1 MSRLYLKDLINF
13 NFNCEKNIIKNSFPF
28 EIGSD
33 YMERIQIQ
41 EGLLFL
47 KTDFNIKK
55 PIFLEAKKQ
64 NERKFVITICT
75 KGNSTYT
82 NNNDKKTLP
91 FKEGFTTISLFEN
104 TEGFREFKDKQITQI
119 RLILNES
126 FLKRNFQETLV
137 EKYFYNK
144 KNLQLLDFSLTSLE
158 SEFLLNDILNCKL
171 IGELKNMYIQ
181 GKVFELLS
189 LEISKLEKDKN
200 EITLDNYDK
209 NAILK
214 AKEILLDN
222 LQNPPSIVTLAKMV
236 HLSEVKLKKGF
247 KQLYKTS
254 PYQLLLTHKMHL
266 AKNMLQS
273 GEYNIN
279 EIAFKVGYKFAN
291 NFTNA
296 FFKEFK
302 IRPKDILKTKKYFI

>member
-28 EIGSD
+28 EIGTD
-33 YMERIQIQ
+33 YMEKIQIQ
-41 EGLLFL
+41 EGVLFL

-64 NERKFVITICT
+64 NEKKFVITICT
-75 KGNSTYT
+75 KGNSTYI

-104 TEGFREFKDKQITQI
+104 TEGFREFKDKQISQS

-144 KNLQLLDFSLTSLE
+144 QNLQLLDFSLTILE
-158 SEFLLNDILNCKL
+158 SQFLLNDILNCKL
-171 IGELKNMYIQ
+171 TNELKEIYIQ
-181 GKVFELLS
+181 SKIFELLFIE
-189 LEISKLEKDKN
+189 LSKLQQNKEK
-200 EITLDNYDK
+200 IFLDEYDK

-236 HLSEVKLKKGF
+236 HLSELKLKKGF
-247 KQLYKTS
+247 KQVYKAS
-254 PYQLLLTHKMHL
+254 PYQLLLTYKMNI
-266 AKNMLQS
+266 AKEMLKS
-273 GEYNIN
+273 GEYNVN
-279 EIAFKVGYKFAN
+279 EVSSFVGYNFAN

-296 FFKEFK
+296 FYKEFK
-302 IRPKDILKTKKYFI
+302 IKPKDILKTKKYYT